1 MKPKGLMQA
10 AQTKARLIDVTGISN
25 PTLSKIGFFVLF
37 IITLGWMGDSI
48 LEFMK
53 TILHIEQNFWA
64 KTALGMIPFALV
76 LVISWWRWRYAQ
88 QKAVKLN
95 IKSDTIIPHSG
106 VILFLSTV
114 GPAHI
119 EKLIKK
125 DWSVL
130 ETERFPW
137 KPCQRGLELHRRKLK
152 EVWVVCSLQSS
163 KHFTHFK
170 AMFQELYP
178 DVHFMSLQIKS
189 FEDISALV
197 ETLEDVFANLPRDI
211 DETDVVID
219 ITGGQ
224 KPASV
229 AGMMVSLVNAN
240 RQVQYVQTNEPHDV
254 KTYAYEIKTV
264 GKDFTQ

>member
-1 MKPKGLMQA
+1 MKQKELMQA
-10 AQTKARLIDVTGISN
+10 AQIKARLIDVTGISN
-25 PTLSKIGFFVLF
+25 PTLSKVGFFVLF

-48 LEFMK
+48 SEFMK
-53 TILHIEQNFWA
+53 IILHIDQNFWA
-64 KTALGMIPFALV
+64 KTALGIIPFSLV
-76 LVISWWRWRYAQ
+76 VIISWWRWRYTQ

-95 IKSDTIIPHSG
+95 IKSDTIIPHAG
-106 VILFLSTV
+106 VTLFLSTV
-114 GPAHI
+114 RPEHI
-119 EKLIKK
+119 ERLIKK

-130 ETERFPW
+130 EAERFPW
-137 KPCQRGLELHRRKLK
+137 KPCQRGLELHKGKLK

-163 KHFTHFK
+163 KQFAHFK

-178 DVHFMSLQIKS
+178 DVHFVRLDIES

-197 ETLEDVFANLPRDI
+197 ETLEDVFANLPHDI

-224 KPASV
+224 KPASI